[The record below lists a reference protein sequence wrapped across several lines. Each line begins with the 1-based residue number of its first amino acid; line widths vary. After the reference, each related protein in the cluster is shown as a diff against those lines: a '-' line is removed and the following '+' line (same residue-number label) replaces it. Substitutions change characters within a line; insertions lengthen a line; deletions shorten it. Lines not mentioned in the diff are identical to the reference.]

1 MRTGIGND
9 GGSFMDVTNKSA
21 ICRIT
26 TANALA
32 KLEAVVAIVM
42 ESLRPA
48 AAEATAA
55 AAAAAALLLPLPE
68 LLVLLL
74 TAATADR
81 LNDEGSINTNE
92 FPEATLNPKNKI

>member
-1 MRTGIGND
+1 MGND
-9 GGSFMDVTNKSA
+9 GGSFIEVTNKSA
-21 ICRIT
+21 ICLIT

-32 KLEAVVAIVM
+32 KLEAVVAIVI

-55 AAAAAALLLPLPE
+55 AAAAAALVLPLPE

-74 TAATADR
+74 TAATAER
-81 LNDEGSINTNE
+81 LNDEGSMKTNE
-92 FPEATLNPKNKI
+92 FPDATLNPKNLN

>member
-1 MRTGIGND
+1 MRSGIGNE
-9 GGSFMDVTNKSA
+9 GGSFMDVANKSA

-32 KLEAVVAIVM
+32 KLDAVVAIVI

-48 AAEATAA
+48 AADATAA
-55 AAAAAALLLPLPE
+55 AAAAAAVLLPLPE

-81 LNDEGSINTNE
+81 LNDVGSMNTNE
-92 FPEATLNPKNKI
+92 LPEATLNPKN

>member
-9 GGSFMDVTNKSA
+9 CGSLMDVTNKSA

-26 TANALA
+26 TANPLA
-32 KLEAVVAIVM
+32 KLEEVVAIVIV
-42 ESLRPA
+42 SLRPA

-68 LLVLLL
+68 LLVLLP

-81 LNDEGSINTNE
+81 LNDVGSMNTKE
-92 FPEATLNPKNKI
+92 LPEATRNPRI